1 VFIRGK
7 KWIGIASIR
16 VHSRLNTLPSNRK
29 LVVAVGLIIEMV
41 LVMNAAIEGKPAQD
55 GSGCGRGAPTPR
67 FAKGRERRG
76 GNASI
81 PEAAARSPFRRAQ
94 GPEHIRQAQ
103 SLRSVAG
110 AIGPYLLV
118 TLLLTLT
125 MGVTACHRNDAG
137 QKGELV
143 LSGNIEVVDAQVS
156 FKTPGR
162 MTQRLV
168 SEGDLVKAGQLIAQL
183 DDTEQKEELAARRA
197 ELTAAEAAVAELEAG
212 SRPQEIASAVASV
225 HSAEADRDRARI
237 DFGRQKELL
246 QNAVISPRDFETSEA
261 QLKVAEARVTDA
273 SERLKLVREGPRAET
288 IAQARARVGQ
298 AKAALDLA
306 ATHLADTR
314 LESPLGGPV
323 LSHNVEAGEFVSA
336 GTPVIT
342 VADLEHVWVRTYIA
356 QTDLSRIKHGQH
368 VPVRTDALPGKTYD
382 GVIGFISSEAEFT
395 PKSVQ
400 TTKERVKLVFR
411 VKVDLANQN
420 DELKPGM
427 PADVIIPAPENA
439 GAAAPAPNVQHSTS
453 NIQH

>member
-1 VFIRGK
+1 
-7 KWIGIASIR
+7 
-16 VHSRLNTLPSNRK
+16 
-29 LVVAVGLIIEMV
+29 VVAVGLIIEMV
-41 LVMNAAIEGKPAQD
+41 VVMNAAIDRKPAQCLKSASVGVD
-55 GSGCGRGAPTPR
+55 PRTTRDCRGVKPLLQLRSWLILGCV
-67 FAKGRERRG
+67 
-76 GNASI
+76 
-81 PEAAARSPFRRAQ
+81 AAAA
-94 GPEHIRQAQ
+94 
-103 SLRSVAG
+103 
-110 AIGPYLLV
+110 
-118 TLLLTLT
+118 
-125 MGVTACHRNDAG
+125 TACQRNDSG
-137 QKGELV
+137 RKGDLV

-168 SEGDLVKAGQLIAQL
+168 SEGDQVKAGQLIALL

-197 ELTAAEAAVAELEAG
+197 ELTAAEAALAELEAG
-212 SRPQEIASAVASV
+212 SRPQEIASAEASV
-225 HSAEADRDRARI
+225 HSAEADRDRAKI
-237 DFGRQKELL
+237 DFSRQKELL
-246 QNAVISPRDFETSEA
+246 QNAVISPRDFEASEA

-298 AKAALDLA
+298 AKAALALA
-306 ATHLADTR
+306 ETHLANTR
-314 LESPLGGPV
+314 LESPLTGPV

-411 VKVDLANQN
+411 VKVDVANQN

-427 PADVIIPAPENA
+427 PADVVIPVSEKGTANGRE
-439 GAAAPAPNVQHSTS
+439 
-453 NIQH
+453 